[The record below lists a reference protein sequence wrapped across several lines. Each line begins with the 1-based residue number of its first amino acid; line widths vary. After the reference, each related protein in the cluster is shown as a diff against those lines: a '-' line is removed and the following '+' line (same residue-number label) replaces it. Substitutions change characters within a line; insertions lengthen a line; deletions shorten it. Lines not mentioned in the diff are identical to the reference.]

1 MKRIQEKVKDLID
14 VQSYKILPDFYQ
26 EPAETL
32 ATYHFTD
39 ATSDLMSKWF
49 DRVVSLQ
56 TGEGAANAL
65 AGYRGVGKSHFLAT
79 FGAIIGNPE
88 LRSRISDAHV
98 SAGVQG
104 LKRRHY
110 PVASVKRGSH
120 ATLLEEIKS
129 AIEKT
134 FEIEINEPNIYLKD
148 LFALA
153 VEKSEDL
160 TFIFLVDTAGDR
172 SSRVDRDDGETL
184 GQIAELSKELNMFVA
199 VALDDDIAGADGAN
213 QAITDSFAIDFLDQ
227 EHLYK
232 IVDSHIF
239 PKHRQALPLL
249 NEIYANFR
257 QVLPDFRWSEQR
269 FTSLY
274 PLHPA
279 ILELAPFVRLYVQ
292 NFALLGFA
300 SEAGDKILG
309 RPANSLITLDEIFD
323 SVELNLRKVEDLKSA
338 FEIFDLIN
346 SKIIGELPVMKR
358 LQAKLILKSLLLLSL
373 DGEGTTA
380 GEICSAMLIFDEN
393 GSAEAEKN
401 VRELLEIFSQSSD
414 GRIEQNEIE
423 SGKVKYKLKISVKDD
438 LNVALAKAIQTVSK
452 GVIPKI
458 LRRSARE
465 KFADW
470 TLAEDEKTEN
480 LYCTDSVVNWR
491 GGLRRGKVFWDL
503 TGQNDADSNDNF
515 INDLI
520 DWEIIITQKPENFKN
535 LKESDAIPKI
545 FWKPAQMRIAE
556 AETILRFHVLLS
568 DEILREQFGE
578 QIRQAGHSHKLSVD
592 KIWNRLFIEDASI
605 IYQEKE
611 KSFSEIA
618 KEASNLAELLEE
630 VLNPV
635 FPGRY
640 PNHPTFAQTL
650 EMTDVSALVNDFFSG
665 ARTNLENIQ
674 QLAEIYAQPLGL
686 VVRRENTFL
695 LESEENLINL
705 PIVHEVL
712 NLVRAKGEEVVLLSE
727 IYNKLKA
734 KPYGLVREA
743 QHLVLTALVAQRQIE
758 FVTSKG
764 DRINRRSLDL
774 KIIWDDIAGIA
785 KPKTILYSSK
795 ELTNWVRILTGS
807 SSFQNIET
815 PTDLENIR
823 AALKVWFD
831 DWNSSNI
838 LKKFDELPAEILNTK
853 IWRFA
858 ANAEKTFGSAAQT
871 VHSILEDSINLE
883 EGLHRIVDA
892 FSDSETEYL
901 DRIKDLLVLNDF
913 IGAIEKRAE
922 ITNYLAVCDLTD
934 VQNIESLRE
943 RLFEIIDEIY
953 HDPNQTLYEEL
964 ENVWEEFFRQFG
976 NHFAHKHDL
985 IMKSH
990 HLQEKYDEI
999 LRSKEW
1005 FEFEMLS
1012 NIPVFPQT
1020 HRKQARAVIQKFREL
1035 DCRFDVREMLK
1046 KHPFCVCSF
1055 KLSRLDEWEKLP
1067 ETLQNLI
1074 KDGREVYLKIL
1085 HKLKDALIPLIEQ
1098 FAGKIA
1104 DEEFNSAAKH
1114 LAEILQKGETNFLTD
1129 NELIILQKVL
1139 ENNLDS
1145 QINMDNKNIA
1155 LLS

>member
-14 VQSYKILPDFYQ
+14 VHPYKTLPDFYLD
-26 EPAETL
+26 PAQTL
-32 ATYHFTD
+32 STYHFTD

-56 TGEGAANAL
+56 TNEGAANAL

-98 SAGVQG
+98 SAGVQR

-110 PVASVKRGSH
+110 PVASVRRGSH
-120 ATLLEEIKS
+120 ATLIEEIKA

-134 FEIEINEPNIYLKD
+134 FEIEIAEPNISLKD

-153 VEKSEDL
+153 AINSDDL
-160 TFIFLVDTAGDR
+160 TFILLIDTVSER

-184 GQIAELSKELNMFVA
+184 GRIAELSRKLNMFVA

-249 NEIYANFR
+249 NEIYADFR

-279 ILELAPFVRLYVQ
+279 ILEIAPFVRLYVK

-300 SEAGDKILG
+300 SEAGNKILG

-323 SVELNLRKVEDLKSA
+323 GVETNLRKVEDLKSA
-338 FEIFDLIN
+338 FETFDRIN
-346 SKIIGELPVMKR
+346 SNIIGELPVMKR

-380 GEICSAMLIFDEN
+380 GEVCSAMLIFDE
-393 GSAEAEKN
+393 SDSDETEKN
-401 VRELLEIFSQSSD
+401 VRELLEIFSQSSN
-414 GRIEQNEIE
+414 GQIERNEVE
-423 SGKVKYKLKISVKDD
+423 TGKVKYKLKISAKDD
-438 LNVALAKAIQTVSK
+438 LNAALSKAIQTIPKS
-452 GVIPKI
+452 VIPKI
-458 LRRSARE
+458 LRRAARE
-465 KFADW
+465 RFPDW

-480 LYCTDSVVNWR
+480 SYYTDSVVNWR
-491 GGLRRGKVFWDL
+491 GGLRRGRVFWNL
-503 TGQNDADSNDNF
+503 TGQNDDSTENI

-520 DWEIIITQKPENFKN
+520 DWEIIITQKPENFASSN
-535 LKESDAIPKI
+535 ESDNIPKV
-545 FWKPAQMRIAE
+545 FWKPAQMRVPE
-556 AETILRFHVLLS
+556 VETILRYHVLLS
-568 DEILREQFGE
+568 DENLRGQFSE

-592 KIWNRLFIEDASI
+592 KIWNRLFIEDAAI
-605 IYQEKE
+605 IYQGNEKN
-611 KSFSEIA
+611 FSEIA
-618 KEASNLAELLEE
+618 KEASNLPELLEE

-635 FPGRY
+635 FSGLY
-640 PNHPTFAQTL
+640 PNHPAFTQML
-650 EMTDVSALVNDFFSG
+650 EMTDVSTLVNDFFSG

-686 VVRRENTFL
+686 VIRRENTFL
-695 LESEENLINL
+695 LECEENLIKL
-705 PIVHEVL
+705 PIAAEVL
-712 NLVRAKGEEVVLLSE
+712 NSVRAKGEEVVLLSE
-727 IYNKLKA
+727 IYNKLKS

-807 SSFQNIET
+807 NSFQNIET
-815 PTDLENIR
+815 PNDRENIR
-823 AALKVWFD
+823 ATLKIWFD
-831 DWNSSNI
+831 DWNSTNI

-853 IWRFA
+853 IWRLA
-858 ANAEKTFGSAAQT
+858 ANAEKTFGSVART
-871 VHSILEDSINLE
+871 VHSILEDSINIE
-883 EGLHRIVDA
+883 EGLYRIVDA

-901 DRIKDLLVLNDF
+901 ERIKDLLVLNDF

-922 ITNYLAVCDLTD
+922 ITNYLAVCDTTE
-934 VQNIESLRE
+934 VHNIESLRE
-943 RLFEIIDEIY
+943 RLFEIIEEIY

-964 ENVWEEFFRQFG
+964 ENVWEDFFRQFG
-976 NHFAHKHDL
+976 DYFAHKHDL

-1005 FEFEMLS
+1005 SEFEMLS
-1012 NIPVFPQT
+1012 KIPVFPQT
-1020 HRKQARAVIQKFREL
+1020 HRKKAKAVIRKFREL

-1046 KHPFCVCSF
+1046 QHPFCVCSF
-1055 KLSRLDEWEKLP
+1055 NLSRLDEWEKLP

-1085 HKLKDALIPLIEQ
+1085 HKLKDALIPQIEQ

-1104 DEEFNSAAKH
+1104 DDEFKSAAKH
-1114 LAEILQKGETNFLTD
+1114 LAEILQKGEIIALTD
-1129 NELIILQKVL
+1129 NQLIILQKVFA
-1139 ENNLDS
+1139 NNFES
-1145 QINMDNKNIA
+1145 QIISDNKSIA